1 MTNYLSSFVNFTF
14 ELLLLLDLTIELLE
28 HIGDVIESN
37 KPLGH
42 KFQDILP
49 GILSPGFLRIFYAEF
64 DSFEQKVYFFAVA
77 LFVEDLD
84 GFESVEPG
92 LFVVDEVEEV
102 EDDFVWHCQSSEL
115 VLDALYGFADHHAQP
130 ARYL

>member
-77 LFVEDLD
+77 LFEEDLD

-115 VLDALYGFADHHAQP
+115 VLDALYRFADHHAQP